1 MLNNFENKSYIIH
14 KSKIKS
20 LLNNEILDSKEPP
33 NSTTNFGNEK
43 SSIISKK
50 NLLSKS
56 NSISKLDIKKLS
68 NDKIETINPKYE
80 EENYVSKITTVNQN
94 KENLG
99 KRIQTPIVENI
110 NKNVNE
116 KNKEIESFDET
127 NEFDENI
134 KYKNLVYKSSFNK
147 NEFILLTDSN
157 LNNNKRYLLNDAAP
171 SLKQSLQ
178 KKIIQKE
185 SKIFQS
191 HFKSRIYTNNPSKKD
206 EIDSVVIN
214 IFDDNENI
222 HYHLDNRT
230 LKSIQE
236 FFSCK
241 LCDQIVL
248 DIKNCKLCKNI
259 FCQKCI
265 MNYMEKNK
273 HNISQL
279 NCPLCKKG
287 VLTLNLEENE
297 ELMKVY
303 QLIFKNGKLM
313 KEYLNENMIIAN
325 GNYNNFQ
332 KSNLGLILKKIN
344 NDYSKLRVSDLQNM
358 IINLLNFT
366 NPDLKIMDEDYNY
379 NNILYYTSEL
389 GNLFNEYINKE
400 DKKNFISIK
409 EALLSNNESKTFIA
423 GVFAK
428 YLKNKGM
435 NVQIIS
441 ESPFPNYNLKL
452 LDWISTG
459 FISHTKI
466 TLSFNYEENYSQ
478 TLIETPKKRKAFIE
492 KWRNILYRNSGIPL
506 YKIYFHSL
514 IKGCIFLSF
523 STEDTLTKSTISEI
537 KESNPELKDITFE
550 ILIKGCLIPLDLFD
564 PEWNN
569 LGIGWAPKGEKR
581 GNREY
586 DSPTE
591 EWFGY
596 ALNVSNKYE
605 SDIWLNMNN
614 SYGEWWV
621 AYHGAGRISQSDEET
636 KRIIHNIT
644 VDDFMAGQNQFYY
657 DVKNSNE
664 ESNREY
670 INVGKG
676 LYLTDKIDT
685 ALEYSGKVK
694 DEQGIIYNIA
704 FMCRVNPNK
713 VRIPD
718 CQKDNFVVDPNS
730 DCVRAY
736 RILLKCNENQIITKN
751 ERNCHIF

>member
-1 MLNNFENKSYIIH
+1 MLINFENNSYITH

-20 LLNNEILDSKEPP
+20 IINNESLDSKEQF
-33 NSTTNFGNEK
+33 NSKNFGNEK
-43 SSIISKK
+43 PSIISEK
-50 NLLSKS
+50 NLSLNF
-56 NSISKLDIKKLS
+56 NSISKHVINSQS
-68 NDKIETINPKYE
+68 NEKIETINPKYKE
-80 EENYVSKITTVNQN
+80 EISKIITVNQN

-116 KNKEIESFDET
+116 KNKEIESFDEP

-134 KYKNLVYKSSFNK
+134 CKNLVYHSSFNK
-147 NEFILLTDSN
+147 NEFILLTNSN
-157 LNNNKRYLLNDAAP
+157 LNNNKRYLFNDAAP

-178 KKIIQKE
+178 KTIIQKE
-185 SKIFQS
+185 SEIL
-191 HFKSRIYTNNPSKKD
+191 SRIYTNNPSKKD

-222 HYHLDNRT
+222 NYHLDNRT
-230 LKSIQE
+230 LKYIEE

-259 FCQKCI
+259 FCHKCI

-273 HNISQL
+273 DNISQL
-279 NCPLCKKG
+279 NCPLCKKK
-287 VLTLNLEENE
+287 VLALNLEENE

-325 GNYNNFQ
+325 GNYNYFQ
-332 KSNLGLILKKIN
+332 KSNLGLIVKKIK
-344 NDYSKLRVSDLQNM
+344 NDYSKLKVSDLQNM

-389 GNLFNEYINKE
+389 GNLFNEYINKV

-492 KWRNILYRNSGIPL
+492 KWRNILYRNLGIPL

-514 IKGCIFLSF
+514 IKGSIFLSF
-523 STEDTLTKSTISEI
+523 STEDTLAESTISEI

-550 ILIKGCLIPLDLFD
+550 LLIKGCLIPLDLFD

-586 DSPTE
+586 DPPTE

-605 SDIWLNMNN
+605 SDIWLSMNN

-621 AYHGAGRISQSDEET
+621 AYHGAGRPPKSDEET
-636 KRIIHNIT
+636 KRIIYDIT
-644 VDDFMAGQNQFYY
+644 VDGFMAGQNQFYFE
-657 DVKNSNE
+657 VKNCNE
-664 ESNREY
+664 ESNTEY

-685 ALEYSGKVK
+685 ALIYSGEVK

-736 RILLKCNENQIITKN
+736 RILLKRNENQIITKN
-751 ERNCHIF
+751 ESNCHIF

>member
-1 MLNNFENKSYIIH
+1 MSINFENNSYITP

-20 LLNNEILDSKEPP
+20 IINNDNLDSKELF
-33 NSTTNFGNEK
+33 NDKNFGNEK
-43 SSIISKK
+43 SNIISLK
-50 NLLSKS
+50 NLPSNS
-56 NSISKLDIKKLS
+56 NSISKLDIKTQS
-68 NDKIETINPKYE
+68 NKIIETITPKYE
-80 EENYVSKITTVNQN
+80 EENYVSKIITVNQN
-94 KENLG
+94 KEILG
-99 KRIQTPIVENI
+99 KRNQTPIVE

-116 KNKEIESFDET
+116 KNKEIESFDESI
-127 NEFDENI
+127 EFDENI
-134 KYKNLVYKSSFNK
+134 KSKNLIYHSLFNK

-178 KKIIQKE
+178 KTLIKKE
-185 SKIFQS
+185 SEIFQS

-222 HYHLDNRT
+222 HYHLDNIT
-230 LKSIQE
+230 LDYIQE
-236 FFSCK
+236 LFSCK
-241 LCDQIVL
+241 LCNKIVL

-265 MNYMEKNK
+265 MNYMEINK
-273 HNISQL
+273 YNISQL

-287 VLTLNLEENE
+287 ILALNLEENE
-297 ELMKVY
+297 ELIKVY

-325 GNYNNFQ
+325 GNYNYFH

-344 NDYSKLRVSDLQNM
+344 NDYSKLKVSDLQNM

-478 TLIETPKKRKAFIE
+478 TLIESPSQRKAFIE
-492 KWRNILYRNSGIPL
+492 KWRNILYRNLGIPL

-514 IKGCIFLSF
+514 IKGSVFLSF
-523 STEDTLTKSTISEI
+523 STEYTLTKSTISEI
-537 KESNPELKDITFE
+537 KESYPELKDITFE

-605 SDIWLNMNN
+605 SDIWLSMNN

-621 AYHGAGRISQSDEET
+621 AYHGAGRSSQSDEET
-636 KRIIHNIT
+636 KRIIHDIT
-644 VDDFMAGQNQFYY
+644 VDDFIAGQNQFYY

-664 ESNREY
+664 ESKREY

-676 LYLTDKIDT
+676 LYLTDKIDI
-685 ALEYSGKVK
+685 ALIYSGEVK

-736 RILLKCNENQIITKN
+736 RILLKRNENQIITKN